1 MNNLNIGF
9 IGIGLMGLSLV
20 KRLSYL
26 DYKIEAYDK
35 NLEKLD
41 PLKNMSNIKLFEKT
55 YHNNGVVRTP
65 SKRFTFLVSPVKFR

>member
-9 IGIGLMGLSLV
+9 IGIGLMGLSIV

-35 NLEKLD
+35 NLEKLN
-41 PLKNMSNIKLFEKT
+41 PLKKLSNT
-55 YHNNGVVRTP
+55 YW
-65 SKRFTFLVSPVKFR
+65 FLIN

>member
-1 MNNLNIGF
+1 
-9 IGIGLMGLSLV
+9 MGLSLV

-41 PLKNMSNIKLFEKT
+41 PLKKMSNIKLIE
-55 YHNNGVVRTP
+55 NASQI
-65 SKRFTFLVSPVKFR
+65 SKFNDIIIYCS